1 MILDVKEICE
11 SLGLTAV
18 YSEKKA
24 ICTNSSVGKK
34 DCGTVYRLRI
44 KTSKLI
50 PKLHRSKKRESQ
62 WKPAKVY
69 SHRAIIDIQPTNN
82 YVEMTCITVD
92 NPTALFVT
100 DNFIVTHNTR
110 LMTEK
115 VRQLLKNNVDPKEI
129 AVITFTNIAA
139 AELKERLGDDY
150 KPGLFVGTIHA
161 LANYFLLSSGIKTG
175 AILDNEEFD
184 KLFSMVKQNPQC
196 VKRLEWILLDEAQ
209 DSDELQFEFLF
220 KMINPENFF
229 ICGDTKQCI
238 YQFKGSEPEL
248 LLELSEQDD
257 VHTYDMNENYRNG
270 EKILSY
276 ARRLIKP
283 TGQEDTSIAMRNE
296 PGSVYEISFNS
307 KGIVY
312 EIKKTQPYGS
322 WAILCRTNRLIA
334 QIQDILKKAN
344 IPFDTFR
351 QGDLT
356 KDELVERLNKNTV
369 KVLTVHSAKG
379 LEWDN
384 VIVYGAKYY
393 SPEERNVCYVA
404 ATRARNQLL
413 WVKN

>member
-1 MILDVKEICE
+1 MNL
-11 SLGLTAV
+11 
-18 YSEKKA
+18 
-24 ICTNSSVGKK
+24 
-34 DCGTVYRLRI
+34 
-44 KTSKLI
+44 SKLQEEI
-50 PKLHRSKKRESQ
+50 INSKYK
-62 WKPAKVY
+62 K
-69 SHRAIIDIQPTNN
+69 II
-82 YVEMTCITVD
+82 VLSS
-92 NPTALFVT
+92 AASGK
-100 DNFIVTHNTR
+100 TR

-129 AVITFTNIAA
+129 AVITFTNMAA

-307 KGIVY
+307 KGIIY
-312 EIKKTQPYGS
+312 EIKKTPPYGS

-356 KDELVERLNKNTV
+356 KDELAERLNKDTV